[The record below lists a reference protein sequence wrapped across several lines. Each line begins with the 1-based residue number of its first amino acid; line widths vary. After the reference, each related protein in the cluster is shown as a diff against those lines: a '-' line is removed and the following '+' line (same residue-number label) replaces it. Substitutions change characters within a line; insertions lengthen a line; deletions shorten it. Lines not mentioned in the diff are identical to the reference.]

1 MKIFLRTYGCQMNAY
16 DTELIRSILRESGYT
31 FTDSEV
37 EADVILLNTCSVRD
51 KANRTVF
58 GLVHKIR
65 HDRQGRPA
73 IYGILGC
80 MATDLR
86 EELLNDT
93 HLDIDLIAGPDSYRQ
108 LPELIR
114 MAQQSKAFDVTLSAT
129 ETYADVTPDRESAA
143 NAWIAIMRGC
153 NNFCS
158 YCVVPYTRG
167 RERSRDPETILQEAA
182 TLAVGGFHQVTL
194 LGQNVNSYHFNGVS
208 FPDLL
213 EQICAIDSLR
223 RVWWTSPHPK
233 DVADRLIEVIATN
246 PKICRHIHLPI
257 QSGSDDIL
265 KKMNRPYTQAHY
277 LNLVDKI
284 RHQCPGIAITTD
296 IIVGFPGETDANFQ
310 ETVKVF
316 ETVGYDAAFI
326 FKYSPRKQ
334 TRAARDYPDDVPDEV
349 KTQRIVALNELQQA
363 WALRRNEALVGST
376 QEIMIEA
383 VRKDVIEGRT
393 IQNKR
398 VIVDRALELE
408 SVRTRDKLQK
418 QPNNDILRLSGSS
431 DLGIFREVLITHA
444 TPHLLKG
451 SLV

>member
-1 MKIFLRTYGCQMNAY
+1 MKIFLRTYGCQMNEY
-16 DTELIRSILRESGYT
+16 DTELIRSILLKGGYA

-37 EADVILLNTCSVRD
+37 EADVILLNTCSVRE

-58 GLVHKIR
+58 GLVHRIR

-80 MATDLR
+80 MATNLK

-114 MAQQSKAFDVTLSAT
+114 MAGESKSFDVTLSET
-129 ETYADVTPDRESAA
+129 ETYADVTPNRESAA

-167 RERSRDPETILQEAA
+167 RERSRDPDGILNEAR
-182 TLAVGGFHQVTL
+182 TLVDEGFRQVTL
-194 LGQNVNSYHFNGVS
+194 LGQNVNSYHFNGVT

-213 EQICAIDSLR
+213 EQICAIDGLR

-233 DVADRLIEVIATN
+233 DVADRLIEVIADN
-246 PKICRHIHLPI
+246 PRICRHIHLPL
-257 QSGSDDIL
+257 QSGSDEIL
-265 KKMNRPYTQAHY
+265 AQMNRPYTQAHY

-284 RHQCPGIAITTD
+284 RTRCPGIAITTD
-296 IIVGFPGETDANFQ
+296 IIVGFPGETDAQFQ

-349 KTQRIVALNELQQA
+349 KTQRIVALNELQQT
-363 WALRRNEALVGST
+363 WALRRNEGLIGTT

-383 VRKDVIEGRT
+383 VREDVIEGRT

-398 VIVDRALELE
+398 VILDKNPELQSPCTSYISNSPE
-408 SVRTRDKLQK
+408 NRGAGEPGDFRSV
-418 QPNNDILRLSGSS
+418 
-431 DLGIFREVLITHA
+431 EITHA

-451 SLV
+451 HLM